1 MSLTTIEQS
10 FDLTKSQFQGLVAG
24 FKQEYDQ
31 GLNTAEAKGLATM
44 IPSYVTRLPTG
55 QETGTFLAL
64 DLGGSTLRVCA
75 VHLLGQGK
83 VKVDEIKRSIAMTDP
98 LRTSETTTFFDW
110 MVDTVALLL
119 KEYQLESVAAEDALA
134 MGVSWSFPIE

>member
-1 MSLTTIEQS
+1 MTLNAITQC
-10 FDLTKSQFQGLVAG
+10 FDLTASQFEALVRG
-24 FKQEYDQ
+24 FQQEYDQ
-31 GLNTAEAKGLATM
+31 GLDTAEATGLATM

-75 VHLLGQGK
+75 VHLLGQGN
-83 VKVDEIKRSIAMTDP
+83 VKVDEIKRSISMTDP
-98 LRTSETTTFFDW
+98 LRTGSTLVFFDW
-110 MVDTVALLL
+110 MVDTVDQLL
-119 KEYQLESVAAEDALA
+119 KDYELQSSQALA